1 MELKVVLSIAWEE
14 KLLYLGNRTKK
25 EIVKLEKMS
34 LNKTPWEKFSF
45 LWNILLN
52 SDLFGCVQI

>member
-1 MELKVVLSIAWEE
+1 MVLSIAWEE
-14 KLLYLGNRTKK
+14 KLLYLENRTKK